1 MVPCPQTGK
10 DGVTEHELQDAV
22 IQLARLLGWRVA
34 HFRPAM
40 TAHGW
45 RTPVSADGAGFPDL
59 VCAHP
64 KQRRL
69 LMVELKAADGRLSV
83 EQAEWLAALDGIC
96 EVYVWYPRHWTDGTI
111 EAVLRGESH
120 PAVEA
125 EINPRPALEP
135 AA

>member
-1 MVPCPQTGK
+1 MS
-10 DGVTEHELQDAV
+10 ERELQDAV
-22 IQLARLLGWRVA
+22 IQLARLLGYRVA

-40 TAHGW
+40 TTRGW

-69 LMVELKAADGRLSV
+69 LMVELKAAGGKLSV